1 MSFQKQVNVTGAYG
15 IAGDFAS
22 GNPRFTVDA
31 GPGGLVAGTNLY
43 AGRFA
48 WTSPPLDTDG
58 TAQIANCNGS
68 GSVTGFVHRDQ
79 TGLLTTY
86 LQEATM
92 QIPAGFQCTLFSG
105 GDFWVVNS
113 GTGEAALGNK
123 AYANMASGLVSFA
136 ATGTPTNGG
145 SSLTS
150 TISAQ
155 TFSTTG
161 SITGNIMTVT
171 AVGSG
176 TVYPGVLVTS
186 GAATGTQVLNQLTGT
201 SGGIGTYT
209 VNIPDQAVTSTTLSG
224 TYGLFTAV
232 GTVTGSFAVGD
243 VLSGSGVT
251 SGTTITAMS
260 PSGALT
266 GTGGLGTYAV
276 QTTQTATSA
285 TISATS
291 NVETKWVAMSQGPAG
306 ALIKISDHVL
316 G

>member
-1 MSFQKQVNVTGAYG
+1 MSFQKQVNVQGAFG

-31 GPGGLVAGTNLY
+31 GPGGIVAGTSLY

-48 WTSPPLDTDG
+48 WTTPPLDSDG
-58 TAQIANCNGS
+58 TCQIANSFGS
-68 GSVTGFVHRDQ
+68 GSVAGFVHRDQ

-86 LQEATM
+86 LQEAS
-92 QIPAGFQCTLFSG
+92 QQVPAGFQTTLFSG

-113 GTGEAALGNK
+113 GATEVAVGNK
-123 AYANMASGLVSFA
+123 AYANYATGLVSFA
-136 ATGTPTNGG
+136 ATGSPLAGASG
-145 SSLTS
+145 SAS
-150 TISAQ
+150 TIAAE

-176 TVYPGVLVTS
+176 SVYPGVLVTS
-186 GAATGTQVLNQLTGT
+186 GAATGTQVISQISGT
-201 SGGIGTYT
+201 AQGIGTYY

-224 TYGLFTAV
+224 TYGLFTAG
-232 GTVTGSFAVGD
+232 GTIVSGFAVGD
-243 VLSGSGVT
+243 ILSGSGVT
-251 SGTTITAMS
+251 SGTAITALIS
-260 PSGALT
+260 
-266 GTGGLGTYAV
+266 GTGGAGTYAV
-276 QTTQTATSA
+276 QTTQTANSTA
-285 TISATS
+285 IAATS
-291 NVETKWVAMSQGPAG
+291 NVETKWVAMSTGPAS